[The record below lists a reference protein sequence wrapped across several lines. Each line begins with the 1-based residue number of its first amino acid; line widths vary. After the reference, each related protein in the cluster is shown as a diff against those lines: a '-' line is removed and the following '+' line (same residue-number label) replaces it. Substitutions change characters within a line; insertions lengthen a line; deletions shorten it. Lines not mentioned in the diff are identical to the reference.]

1 MKVIIDN
8 FIPRISMHSMETT
21 ALIIFI
27 ITYTGIIFT
36 RLPWI
41 NIDRPSAAFF
51 GSVAMIVFGV
61 LTFEEAVSAIDFNTI
76 ALLIGMMIIITV
88 LEIEGFFTFLAAKTV
103 SMAVNERR
111 LLVIVVFTTGIS
123 SAFLVND
130 AVVLLYTPVVISIC
144 RSSKL
149 NPVPYLIAEILAS
162 NTGSAMTITGNPQ
175 NMLIGMSS
183 GINYSTFLL
192 HLMPVSILGMALIC
206 IIMIILYPNNFRG
219 DKPVIVS
226 NEMKKP
232 LPAGSMKYS
241 GSIFALVIVMFF
253 LSHRLNL
260 SIPVIALT
268 GASLVLIF
276 GKVRPS
282 KVIKEVDWVLILFFA
297 TLFIVVKGVE
307 KNGFLQHI
315 IESWQISGDPA
326 GLAIIHGLSLVMS
339 QIVSNVPFA
348 IFMIPIL
355 NSAGDNF
362 LWLALASAS
371 TIAGNATIIGA
382 MANLIVIE
390 TAGKMGVNITFREFL
405 KPGIITTLLTLLLS
419 MLILYAQIDFI

>member
-1 MKVIIDN
+1 
-8 FIPRISMHSMETT
+8 MHFMEIT

-27 ITYTGIIFT
+27 ITYKGIIFT

-41 NIDRPSAAFF
+41 NIDRPSAALF

-61 LTFEEAVSAIDFNTI
+61 LTFEEAVAAIDFNTI
-76 ALLIGMMIIITV
+76 ALLLGMMIIITV
-88 LEIEGFFTFLAAKTV
+88 LEVEGFFTYLAAKTV
-103 SMAVNERR
+103 SIAKSETK
-111 LLVIVVFTTGIS
+111 LLFIVVFTTGIS

-183 GINYSTFLL
+183 GISYSKFLF
-192 HLMPVSILGMALIC
+192 HLMPVSILGMIIIC
-206 IIMIILYPNNFRG
+206 FIMIYIYPSNFRCNRPIHPPE
-219 DKPVIVS
+219 KTAQL
-226 NEMKKP
+226 KQT
-232 LPAGSMKYS
+232 GSMKYS
-241 GSIFALVIVMFF
+241 GTIFIFVIIMFF
-253 LSHRLNL
+253 LSHRLGI
-260 SIPVIALT
+260 SIPVIALS
-268 GASLVLIF
+268 GAALVLIF
-276 GKVRPS
+276 GEVKPS
-282 KVIKEVDWVLILFFA
+282 VVIKEVDWVLILFFA

-307 KNGFLQHI
+307 KNGLLQHL
-315 IESWQISGDPA
+315 IESWDITG
-326 GLAIIHGLSLVMS
+326 GLTGIGILHGLSLVLS
-339 QIVSNVPFA
+339 QIVSNVPYT

-355 NSAGDNF
+355 NNSGDNV
-362 LWLALASAS
+362 LWLTLASAS
-371 TIAGNATIIGA
+371 TLAGNATIIGA

-405 KPGIITTLLTLLLS
+405 KPGIIATLLTMLLS
-419 MLILYAQIDFI
+419 MAIIYVQSSLI